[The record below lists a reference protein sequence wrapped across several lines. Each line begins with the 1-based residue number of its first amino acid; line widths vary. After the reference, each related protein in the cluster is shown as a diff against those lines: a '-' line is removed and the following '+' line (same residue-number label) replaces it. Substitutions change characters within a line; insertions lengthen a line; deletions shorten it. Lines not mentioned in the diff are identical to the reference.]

1 METFEMET
9 KVKEPG
15 DLRLL
20 WQKIRHNKIIFFI
33 VYCLAGLHTMSL
45 WGYLPSILTTL
56 EKLLGFPTQIVS
68 LIFVIGDIST
78 FLFSI
83 FLSYYGG
90 NKHRPRMIAVGLF
103 VWGAVMISLAL
114 PQAIFG
120 SKEIAKNMN
129 GRVLNSTSLNNQF
142 ELVCTEARNETCN
155 ENIETFE
162 TTSVITCFILCLGIF
177 ISNAGAVICLNIG
190 ASYVDDNFAAGT
202 TALFIGFF
210 AVARQIGYICGIF
223 YAAIFLSYYQDP
235 TVDPGFDESDPRWI
249 GAWWIGFVVMG
260 IQCILVGMLIGT
272 VPKNLNVLRSKKPD
286 LSKDVTELAIAKGV
300 KEENL
305 WKDLPARLANICKNK
320 VFVANMLSSS
330 FAMLGLYGSVL
341 MLPKTLEVMF
351 YLTPSE
357 ANTYTGYI
365 NIASFSIGFIGA
377 GIVTRVFKPSPIKL
391 AVFMTISFILNAAL
405 TFSISGITCGNPD
418 IKTEIMASEPQCI
431 HTCDCNNFQFNP
443 ICDLDMGITY
453 FSPCHAN
460 CKEHTSESGTE
471 IFKQCGCNV
480 TKLEDGNVKIYS
492 KEFNRTQKG
501 VCRQECKQ
509 EFAIF
514 VVLLAFVYTIW
525 ASTTIITLII
535 SLRSVSKIDK
545 SLGQGVG
552 LSCLTIIA
560 FIPTPILFSMAIDN
574 SCKTWNESGCNKNST
589 YCLNYDYSS
598 FRDSIHILAA
608 SAYLVAA
615 AFSAF
620 TSFHIRKIKDFYNE
634 D

>member
-20 WQKIRHNKIIFFI
+20 WQKIRHNKIIFLI

-272 VPKNLNVLRSKKPD
+272 VPKNLNILRSKKPD
-286 LSKDVTELAIAKGV
+286 LSKDVKELAIA
-300 KEENL
+300 
-305 WKDLPARLANICKNK
+305 KDLPARLANICKNK

-357 ANTYTGYI
+357 ANTYT
-365 NIASFSIGFIGA
+365 
-377 GIVTRVFKPSPIKL
+377 
-391 AVFMTISFILNAAL
+391 
-405 TFSISGITCGNPD
+405 
-418 IKTEIMASEPQCI
+418 EIMASEPQCI

-471 IFKQCGCNV
+471 VYDPTSVFIAVVKHESHFILMARDVSAKREVKKTIHKGPRAD
-480 TKLEDGNVKIYS
+480 TKI
-492 KEFNRTQKG
+492 
-501 VCRQECKQ
+501 
-509 EFAIF
+509 
-514 VVLLAFVYTIW
+514 TI
-525 ASTTIITLII
+525 
-535 SLRSVSKIDK
+535 
-545 SLGQGVG
+545 
-552 LSCLTIIA
+552 
-560 FIPTPILFSMAIDN
+560 N
-574 SCKTWNESGCNKNST
+574 
-589 YCLNYDYSS
+589 
-598 FRDSIHILAA
+598 
-608 SAYLVAA
+608 
-615 AFSAF
+615 
-620 TSFHIRKIKDFYNE
+620 
-634 D
+634 